1 MTPGGGARIVA
12 ADFDDKQVRDLL
24 ALHFA
29 AMRGQSPADACHVLD
44 LAGLQ
49 SPDIALYA
57 LWADDRLLGLGALK
71 ALDATTGEIKSMRT
85 APEALGQGVGAR
97 ILEHLIAEAA
107 ARGYRRLS
115 LETGSGP
122 DFAAALALYRRRGFV
137 DGPPFGGYAPT
148 PFTTFLHL
156 DLPAA

>member
-1 MTPGGGARIVA
+1 LDVGTRIVA
-12 ADFDDKQVRDLL
+12 ADFDDPRVRDLL

-44 LAGLQ
+44 LSGLQ
-49 SPDIALYA
+49 HPDIALYA
-57 LWADDRLLGLGALK
+57 LWEDDRLLGLGALK
-71 ALDATTGEIKSMRT
+71 ALDAATGEVKSMRT
-85 APEALGQGVGAR
+85 RPDALRRGVGAR
-97 ILEHLIAEAA
+97 ILEHLIGEAR

-122 DFAAALALYRRRGFV
+122 DFEAALALYRRRGFV

-156 DLPAA
+156 DLSA

>member
-1 MTPGGGARIVA
+1 LDVGTRIVA
-12 ADFDDKQVRDLL
+12 ADFDDPRVRDLL

-44 LAGLQ
+44 LGGLQ
-49 SPDIALYA
+49 HPDIALYA
-57 LWADDRLLGLGALK
+57 LWEDDRMLGLGALK
-71 ALDATTGEIKSMRT
+71 ALDAATGEVKSMRT
-85 APEALGQGVGAR
+85 RPDALRRGVGAR
-97 ILEHLIAEAA
+97 ILEHLIGEAG

-122 DFAAALALYRRRGFV
+122 DFEAALALYRRRGFV

-156 DLPAA
+156 VLPA

>member
-1 MTPGGGARIVA
+1 LGPGSRIVA
-12 ADFDDKQVRDLL
+12 ANFDDAQVRDLL

-44 LAGLQ
+44 LGGLQ
-49 SPDIALYA
+49 GPNIALCA
-57 LWADDRLLGLGALK
+57 LWDEDRLLGLGGLK
-71 ALDATTGEIKSMRT
+71 ALDAATGEIKSMRT
-85 APEALGQGVGAR
+85 APEALGRGVGAR
-97 ILEHLIAEAA
+97 ILEHLIGEAR

-137 DGPPFGGYAPT
+137 DGPSFGGYAPT

-156 DLPAA
+156 DLPA

>member
-1 MTPGGGARIVA
+1 LGPGSRIVA
-12 ADFDDKQVRDLL
+12 ANFDDAQVRDLL

-44 LAGLQ
+44 LGGLQ
-49 SPDIALYA
+49 GPDIARNA
-57 LWADDRLLGLGALK
+57 LWDEDRLLGLGGLK
-71 ALDATTGEIKSMRT
+71 ALDAATGEIKSMRT
-85 APEALGQGVGAR
+85 APEARGRGVGAR
-97 ILEHLIAEAA
+97 ILEHLIGEAR

-137 DGPPFGGYAPT
+137 DGPSFGGYAPT

-156 DLPAA
+156 DLPA

>member
-1 MTPGGGARIVA
+1 MGPGSRIVA
-12 ADFDDKQVRDLL
+12 ANFDDAQVRDLL

-44 LAGLQ
+44 LGGLQ
-49 SPDIALYA
+49 GPDIALCA
-57 LWADDRLLGLGALK
+57 LWDEDRLLGLGGLK
-71 ALDATTGEIKSMRT
+71 ALDAATGEIKSMRT
-85 APEALGQGVGAR
+85 APEALGRGVGAP
-97 ILEHLIAEAA
+97 ILEHLIGEAR

-137 DGPPFGGYAPT
+137 DGPSFGGYAPT
-148 PFTTFLHL
+148 PFATFLHL
-156 DLPAA
+156 DLPA

>member
-1 MTPGGGARIVA
+1 LGPGSRIVA
-12 ADFDDKQVRDLL
+12 ANFDDAQVRDLL

-44 LAGLQ
+44 LGGLQ
-49 SPDIALYA
+49 GPDIALYA
-57 LWADDRLLGLGALK
+57 LWDEDRLLGLGGLK
-71 ALDATTGEIKSMRT
+71 ALDAATGEIKSMRT
-85 APEALGQGVGAR
+85 APEALGRGVGAR
-97 ILEHLIAEAA
+97 ILEHLIGEAR

-137 DGPPFGGYAPT
+137 DGPSFGGYAPT

-156 DLPAA
+156 DLPA

>member
-1 MTPGGGARIVA
+1 MGPGSRIVA
-12 ADFDDKQVRDLL
+12 ANFDDAQVRDLL

-44 LAGLQ
+44 LGRLQ
-49 SPDIALYA
+49 GPDIALCA
-57 LWADDRLLGLGALK
+57 LWDEDRLLGLGGLK
-71 ALDATTGEIKSMRT
+71 ALDAATGEIKSMRT
-85 APEALGQGVGAR
+85 APEALGRGVGAR
-97 ILEHLIAEAA
+97 ILEHLIGEAR

-137 DGPPFGGYAPT
+137 DGPSFGGYAPT

-156 DLPAA
+156 DLPA

>member
-1 MTPGGGARIVA
+1 MGPGSRIVA
-12 ADFDDKQVRDLL
+12 ANFDDAQVRDLL
-24 ALHFA
+24 ALHLA

-44 LAGLQ
+44 LGGLQ
-49 SPDIALYA
+49 GPDITLYA
-57 LWADDRLLGLGALK
+57 LWGEDRLLGLGGLK
-71 ALDATTGEIKSMRT
+71 ALGAATGEIKSMRT
-85 APEALGQGVGAR
+85 APEALGRGVGAR
-97 ILEHLIAEAA
+97 ILEHLIGEAR

-156 DLPAA
+156 DLPA